1 MMYYI
6 IALELFSAI
15 TFQREKRHVSTTC
28 SKRNYAQIDKDDLT
42 AITEDK
48 KFHNYIY
55 SLFEIRTD
63 CKTHLG
69 ILSNNKPAPSVMS
82 PQMQRW
88 SVMLSTTAMI
98 TALRQLFITHLS
110 PDTIVSDN
118 GTAFTS
124 DESKDFTKSNLIR
137 AVTIAPCHRQA
148 NPSEQMVQTTKDAIM
163 RIIKGDW
170 LTRFARFLITQHITP
185 FPSTR
190 VSPAELLME
199 QCLKTWVHH
208 LNYDLSEELEH
219 KQDHALDSSLSST
232 LRFLHMTRKCICRSY
247 GEGASPGG
255 SQLDYDNVEEPA
267 LNDVPQTP
275 DGRDAPALP
284 GDVPGDGYDDTREVS
299 DSEGDPVS
307 GQNDEQGTGA
317 SDKHRDSQ
325 TGGSLLSRR
334 SEVVSGMDRETPFPL
349 PGDTGY
355 DDVEHGDSGG
365 SISE

>member
-1 MMYYI
+1 MDLSACRSLQECLEVTDVWWSSFTTTNKGHWSLPMMYYI
-6 IALELFSAI
+6 MVLELFSAI
-15 TFQREKRHVSTTC
+15 AFQREKRHVSTTY

-98 TALRQLFITHLS
+98 TALRQLFMTHLS
-110 PDTIVSDN
+110 PDTILSDN

-148 NPSEQMVQTTKDAIM
+148 NDPSEQMVQTTKDAIM

-170 LTRFARFLITQHITP
+170 LTRLARFLITQHITP
-185 FPSTR
+185 CPSTR

-208 LNYDLSEELEH
+208 LNHDLSEELEH

-247 GEGASPGG
+247 GGRFLQQSLR
-255 SQLDYDNVEEPA
+255 SL
-267 LNDVPQTP
+267 VPSHI
-275 DGRDAPALP
+275 RSRLP
-284 GDVPGDGYDDTREVS
+284 M
-299 DSEGDPVS
+299 
-307 GQNDEQGTGA
+307 
-317 SDKHRDSQ
+317 DKFGITTLTSWKAAHLRA
-325 TGGSLLSRR
+325 TLL
-334 SEVVSGMDRETPFPL
+334 
-349 PGDTGY
+349 
-355 DDVEHGDSGG
+355 
-365 SISE
+365 